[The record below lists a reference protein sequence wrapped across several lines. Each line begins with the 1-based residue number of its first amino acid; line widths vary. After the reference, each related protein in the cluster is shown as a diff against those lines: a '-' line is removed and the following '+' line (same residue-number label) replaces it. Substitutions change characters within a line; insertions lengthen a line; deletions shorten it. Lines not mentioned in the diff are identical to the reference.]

1 MWVYYM
7 LLLVPLVIQHVA
19 VKEYSVIEV
28 QKKNQRA
35 LFFFFVLMT
44 LLVALRHA
52 SVGNDTNNLTKN
64 V

>member
-1 MWVYYM
+1 MAVFYV

-28 QKKNQRA
+28 QKKNRHA
-35 LFFFFVLMT
+35 LFFFFALMT

-52 SVGNDTNNLTKN
+52 SVGNDTSN
-64 V
+64 